1 MHQEKKLCKKK
12 NPNDTS
18 MFFKN
23 ATGSIDLI
31 EKKNRYMD

>member
-1 MHQEKKLCKKK
+1 MRKKNYVKKK